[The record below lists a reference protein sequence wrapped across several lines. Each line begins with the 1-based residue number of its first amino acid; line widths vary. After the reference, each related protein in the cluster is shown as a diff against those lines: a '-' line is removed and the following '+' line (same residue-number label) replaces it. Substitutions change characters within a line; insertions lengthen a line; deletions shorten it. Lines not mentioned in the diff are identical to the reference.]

1 MFNLFRDLD
10 FVALVEVVGVELLV
24 AEVAAGFTVVLL
36 VDGDDVGVLVA
47 LADGLASVL
56 AVDGVH
62 TALDDVALAVVVGL
76 TSAADAATRAGH
88 HLDEV
93 VAVGVAFADFFHE
106 FASVAETVADGNLD
120 GQTSEVDSGFADALA
135 KDTAALLEVDLR
147 EGLAGVDLVGGTEG
161 SLHNTAGGAEDD
173 GGTSGL
179 AEGAVEVFLGHAVE
193 VDVALL
199 EHVGELTGGEAE
211 VDILVGTVAEFG
223 TGALALLGQAGHNG
237 DAYDILAL
245 HANLR
250 GEVVLGD
257 SAEHTLGRLGG
268 RGMTEQVGEVLL
280 VEGDPSGA
288 AAGEHGHLDVLIASE
303 EFLHAAEKLGAFF
316 HDGEVSA
323 PVGVED
329 IVETE
334 AAEGS
339 GHLAGDDG
347 AGFHAELFAEGDA
360 DGGSGL
366 DDDLLGR
373 VGEGLTHVVDV
384 VDEGEGTHGAD
395 LDALAAVDAGAVAEF
410 LLEGGSHHRGEA
422 AVDAAEGA
430 DALELGAHGLAAAAV
445 DALVHVAVDA
455 EGGVFLIVA
464 LLAFEG
470 DLADAHLGGEGLE
483 FAVAALLA
491 LEAVVRV
498 VAKDQLEDGLAGVEG
513 AGRSGED
520 LHTFDT
526 VGGAGGG
533 QVAAGL
539 AVEVLGDLN
548 HADAASAG
556 FVFKFHSVELE
567 VAERRNLDTG
577 HAGSFQDSGAFGDLD
592 RFVIYSDINHF

>member
-1 MFNLFRDLD
+1 M
-10 FVALVEVVGVELLV
+10 GVELLV
-24 AEVAAGFTVVLL
+24 AEVATGFTVVLL

-56 AVDGVH
+56 AVGGFH
-62 TALDDVALAVVVGL
+62 ALLDDVAVAVVVGL
-76 TSAADAATRAGH
+76 TGTADAATRAGH

-93 VAVGVAFADFFHE
+93 VTVGIAVANLFHE
-106 FASVAETVADGNLD
+106 LAGVAETVADGDLD
-120 GQTSEVDSGFADALA
+120 GQTVEVDSSGTDAVAVDAADS
-135 KDTAALLEVDLR
+135 LEVDFGQR
-147 EGLAGVDLVGGTEG
+147 FAAVDLVGGTHSG
-161 SLHNTAGGAEDD
+161 LHNTASGAEDD
-173 GGTSGL
+173 GSTGGL
-179 AEGAVEVFLGHAVE
+179 TERTVEVFLGHAVE
-193 VDVALL
+193 VDVVLL

-211 VDILVGTVAEFG
+211 VDILVATVAEFG
-223 TGALALLGQAGHNG
+223 TSALALLGEAGHDG
-237 DAYDILAL
+237 DDDEVFAL
-245 HANLR
+245 HADLR

-257 SAEHTLGRLGG
+257 SAEHTLRRLGG
-268 RGMTEQVGEVLL
+268 RGVVEQVGEVLL

-288 AAGEHGHLDVLIASE
+288 AAGEERQLDVLVASE
-303 EFLHAAEKLGAFF
+303 ELLHAAEELGAFL
-316 HDGEVSA
+316 HDGQVGA

-329 IVETE
+329 IVEAE

-373 VGEGLTHVVDV
+373 VGEGATDIIDV
-384 VDEGEGTHGAD
+384 VDKGEGTHGAH

-410 LLEGGSHHRGEA
+410 LLEGGSDHRGEA

-470 DLADAHLGGEGLE
+470 DLANAHLGGEGLK
-483 FAVAALLA
+483 FTVAALLA

-498 VAKDQLEDGLAGVEG
+498 VAEDQLEDGLAGVEG
-513 AGRSGED
+513 AGRSSED
-520 LHTFDT
+520 LHAFHA

-567 VAERRNLDTG
+567 IAERRDIDTG

-592 RFVIYSDINHF
+592 RFVIYCYVDHFLFSF